1 MSTPWNPTDVAPVA
15 ALELCAQIRLA
26 EADGRGLAAS
36 LSLSELDISRM
47 ECTFWRTYAG
57 QASQGHAVFARFI
70 CLQPI
75 LAARRLS
82 DLLEAQRDQ
91 TIETACAIASE
102 MPLNMQWGF
111 NRQKLINAIRLAM
124 TEMALLPEERLAAA
138 A

>member
-26 EADGRGLAAS
+26 DADGTGLAAS
-36 LSLSELDISRM
+36 LSLTELDISRM
-47 ECTFWRTYAG
+47 ECMFWRTYVG

-82 DLLEAQRDQ
+82 DLLEAHRDR
-91 TIETACAIASE
+91 TIETACEIASE

-111 NRQKLINAIRLAM
+111 NRQKLINAIRLTM
-124 TEMALLPEERLAAA
+124 TELALPHERLAVAA
-138 A
+138 

>member
-26 EADGRGLAAS
+26 DADGTGLAAS
-36 LSLSELDISRM
+36 LSLTELDISRM
-47 ECTFWRTYAG
+47 ECMFWRTYVG

-82 DLLEAQRDQ
+82 DLLEAHRDR

-111 NRQKLINAIRLAM
+111 NRQKLINAIRLTM
-124 TEMALLPEERLAAA
+124 TELALPHERLAVAA
-138 A
+138 